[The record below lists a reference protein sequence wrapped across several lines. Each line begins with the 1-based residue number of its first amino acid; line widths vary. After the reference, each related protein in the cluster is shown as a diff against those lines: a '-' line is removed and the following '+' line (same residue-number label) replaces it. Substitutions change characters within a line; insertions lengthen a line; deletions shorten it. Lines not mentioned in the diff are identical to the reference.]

1 MQWAFFMLKI
11 FLNRA
16 RIILVNSLCHFI
28 LLLSG
33 IKSGKQLRITGRM
46 NLYVHPTAK
55 IKLGHKV
62 RINSGFS
69 ENPVGGASR
78 MGIWVGPNAQL
89 TIGNNVGM
97 SNSTLVCMQRVTIG
111 DDVFIGGDCKIYDTD
126 FHAVPAA
133 ARLQNAP
140 PRTAPVHI
148 GSKTFIGGH
157 SIILKGVSIGEGAV
171 IGAGSVITKDIP
183 PYQIW
188 AGNPAKYVA
197 DVTDS

>member
-1 MQWAFFMLKI
+1 MYKIIRLSASIKI
-11 FLNRA
+11 FVYTK
-16 RIILVNSLCHFI
+16 IYQVYFGV
-28 LLLSG
+28 LLPNVTVSSGLRVSG
-33 IKSGKQLRITGRM
+33 IL
-46 NLYVHPTAK
+46 NLSIYPDSNVK
-55 IKLGHKV
+55 IGTQC

-69 ENPVGGASR
+69 ENPVGGALR

-97 SNSTLVCMQRVTIG
+97 SNSTLVCMQQVTIG

-126 FHAVPAA
+126 FHAVPVA

-148 GSKTFIGGH
+148 SSKTFIGGH
-157 SIILKGVSIGEGAV
+157 SIILKGITIGEGAV
-171 IGAGSVITKDIP
+171 IGAGSVVTKDIP

-197 DVTDS
+197 DVLSYE